1 MNCKKSFLVFIA
13 MVFASML
20 GAGGKV
26 PSALAVSALEPLKT
40 SAAFSQYQK
49 RPKTELSQL
58 IFLMDR
64 FKGCPAEVIY
74 NGSHYD
80 SEFALKTAKSYM
92 AKHYKKKQSA
102 DVWIRENAY
111 RSDPGRQVILYKE
124 PNGDP
129 RPLRDVLLEE
139 LEKLKKI

>member
-1 MNCKKSFLVFIA
+1 MNIKKSFHFFSFI
-13 MVFASML
+13 VFA
-20 GAGGKV
+20 GALFITAQV
-26 PSALAVSALEPLKT
+26 PSALAGSALEPLKT

-49 RPKTELSQL
+49 RPKTELSRL

-92 AKHYKKKQSA
+92 AKHYKKKQAA

-124 PNGDP
+124 PNGEP

-139 LEKLKKI
+139 LEELKKI